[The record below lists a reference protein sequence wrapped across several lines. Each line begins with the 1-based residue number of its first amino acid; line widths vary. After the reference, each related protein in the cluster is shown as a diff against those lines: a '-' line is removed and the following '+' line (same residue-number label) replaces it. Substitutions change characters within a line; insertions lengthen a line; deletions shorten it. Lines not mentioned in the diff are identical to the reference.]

1 MRLASSIRIVRRR
14 QERNRRI
21 DPPLQRN
28 VTPFTP
34 RLSLPTVWRKKQ
46 SLEIS
51 ALSVSKPRGHF
62 IASFR
67 RQGEPEILERVNRC
81 VLLPVEL
88 ISFCGMHCIVALAVV
103 PGTEAF
109 DFGLWF
115 GRYNLIIDNG
125 GTKTIKQVNEVS
137 HYADEIWSESIPAKL

>member
-1 MRLASSIRIVRRR
+1 
-14 QERNRRI
+14 
-21 DPPLQRN
+21 
-28 VTPFTP
+28 
-34 RLSLPTVWRKKQ
+34 
-46 SLEIS
+46 
-51 ALSVSKPRGHF
+51 
-62 IASFR
+62 
-67 RQGEPEILERVNRC
+67 
-81 VLLPVEL
+81 
-88 ISFCGMHCIVALAVV
+88 MHCIVALAVV